1 MLGVS
6 GSRSTPG
13 TLPRKRE
20 VPPRMAARNVGMQP
34 PKTGSPKRCSSAS
47 GARIAAQAD
56 EMAARNILRAGLA
69 LHAQAA

>member
-1 MLGVS
+1 
-6 GSRSTPG
+6 
-13 TLPRKRE
+13 
-20 VPPRMAARNVGMQP
+20 MAARNVGMQP